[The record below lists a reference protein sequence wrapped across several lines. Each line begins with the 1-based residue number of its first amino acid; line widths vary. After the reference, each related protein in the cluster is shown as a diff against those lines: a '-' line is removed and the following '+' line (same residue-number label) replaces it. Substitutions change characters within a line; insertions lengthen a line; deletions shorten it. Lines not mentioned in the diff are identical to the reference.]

1 MAVVKK
7 CVGIDFGNDSIK
19 VAELVCEK
27 NTVRLLKAAYANL
40 EIPPDASRA
49 DRNKMIVNVLR
60 GLLRSNRINTK
71 DAVFCVPGQ
80 MVFVRHFRLPKTTEE
95 RLSRIINYE
104 ARQQIPFP
112 IEKTMLEYQISEMKG
127 EMEVEVFVVALKKDA
142 LNEFMDLV
150 DKTGLKPL
158 GISVSTL
165 ALFNYHT
172 LDSLPSEKMSER
184 LNKGKKSFALNLK
197 IPPFLKKSKKG
208 GKSVQKTAPS
218 ELEEKEE
225 QEVPEMEIVRGYLNI
240 GATMTDLTIGTS
252 GLKPTLGFTRSIPL
266 AGNSITQSIMEHCQG
281 VSDLKEA
288 ERIKRES
295 TIILTM
301 DAVPGPTVNEQ
312 ASEAATG
319 VVDKII
325 AELRRSLDFY
335 ISQPDGMAVDEI
347 ILSGGQAQIPNLAKY
362 IEDKLGI
369 PVKQYDVPFGQNIQG
384 IESTDKDIILYPIAI
399 GLALTG
405 IGLASLQVDFLPP
418 ERKVAIKF
426 KKKRGFVLVLAG
438 MVSATIILGAM
449 SGDHY
454 IAIYREQTVE
464 YQDEFTKYA
473 PIIKRIEAVT
483 KVEEDLKTK
492 FDKLSLGLTT
502 ERDYPLQRWLDV
514 LKAKPADVLISSL
527 KIFPDGTVTV
537 EGYTEDQN
545 SAVKFSEFLNTDLLE
560 KQHLLEG
567 KGARLVDIK
576 TEFNDLFKK
585 DVSKFTISM
594 KYKGRYSRVQE
605 AAPEA
610 VAPGTQPVAPPEI
623 GPVAP
628 TSPTYPARPMPY
640 GRGAGIPEEML

>member
-40 EIPPDASRA
+40 EIPQDASRA

-71 DAVFCVPGQ
+71 EAVFCVPGQ
-80 MVFVRHFRLPKTTEE
+80 TVFVRRFRLPKTTEE

-127 EMEVEVFVVALKKDA
+127 EMEVEVFVVALKKDV
-142 LNEFMDLV
+142 LYEFMDLV

-165 ALFNYHT
+165 ALFNYHS
-172 LDSLPSEKMSER
+172 LDSLPAEKMSER
-184 LNKGKKSFALNLK
+184 LTKGKRNFAFNLK
-197 IPPFLKKSKKG
+197 LPPFLTKLKKG
-208 GKSVQKTAPS
+208 GKSVRETASS
-218 ELEEKEE
+218 ELEGKEE
-225 QEVPEMEIVRGYLNI
+225 EEAAATEIVRAYLNI

-266 AGNSITQSIMEHCQG
+266 AGNTITQAIMEHCQG
-281 VSDLKEA
+281 VSDIKGA

-295 TIILTM
+295 TVILIP
-301 DAVPGPTVNEQ
+301 DAVTGPSVNEQ

-319 VVDKII
+319 VVDRII

-347 ILSGGQAQIPNLAKY
+347 ILSGGQAQLPNLAKY

-369 PVKQYDVPFGQNIQG
+369 PVKQYEAPFGQNIQG
-384 IESTDKDIILYPIAI
+384 IEATDKDIIFYPIAI
-399 GLALTG
+399 GLALAG

-418 ERKVAIKF
+418 ERKVAIRF

-438 MVSATIILGAM
+438 LVCGTVILGAM

-454 IAIYREQTVE
+454 IAIYREQTVQ
-464 YQDEFTKYA
+464 YQDEYTKYD
-473 PIIKRIEAVT
+473 PIIKRIESVT

-492 FDKLSLGLTT
+492 FDKLSIGLTT

-527 KIFPDGTVTV
+527 KVFPDGTVIV

-545 SAVKFSEFLNTDLLE
+545 SAVKFSEILNTDLLE
-560 KQHLLEG
+560 KRHLLEG

-576 TEFNDLFKK
+576 TEFNELFKK
-585 DVSKFTISM
+585 DVSKFTINM

-605 AAPEA
+605 VTPET
-610 VAPGTQPVAPPEI
+610 VAPGTLPERGPAAPV
-623 GPVAP
+623 G
-628 TSPTYPARPMPY
+628 PARPMPS
-640 GRGAGIPEEML
+640 GRGAGIPEEMI

>member
-7 CVGIDFGNDSIK
+7 CVGIDLGNDSIK

-40 EIPPDASRA
+40 EIPQDASRA

-71 DAVFCVPGQ
+71 EAVFCVPGQ
-80 MVFVRHFRLPKTTEE
+80 TVFVRRFRLPKTTEE

-127 EMEVEVFVVALKKDA
+127 EMEVEVFVVALKKDV
-142 LNEFMDLV
+142 LHEFMDLV

-165 ALFNYHT
+165 ALFNYHS
-172 LDSLPSEKMSER
+172 LDSLPAEKMSER
-184 LNKGKKSFALNLK
+184 LTKGKRNFAFNLK
-197 IPPFLKKSKKG
+197 LPPFLTKLKKG
-208 GKSVQKTAPS
+208 GKSVQETAPS
-218 ELEEKEE
+218 ELKEKEE
-225 QEVPEMEIVRGYLNI
+225 EEAAASEIVRAYLNI

-266 AGNSITQSIMEHCQG
+266 AGNTMTQAIMEHCQG
-281 VSDLKEA
+281 VSDIKEA

-295 TIILTM
+295 TVILTPY
-301 DAVPGPTVNEQ
+301 AETEPSVNEQ

-319 VVDKII
+319 VVDRII

-335 ISQPDGMAVDEI
+335 ISQPDGVAVDEI
-347 ILSGGQAQIPNLAKY
+347 ILSGGQAQLPNLAKY

-369 PVKQYDVPFGQNIQG
+369 PVKQYEAPFGQNIKG
-384 IESTDKDIILYPIAI
+384 IESTDKDIIFYPIAI
-399 GLALTG
+399 GLALAG

-418 ERKVAIKF
+418 ERKVAIRF

-438 MVSATIILGAM
+438 LVCGTIILGAM

-454 IAIYREQTVE
+454 IAIYREQTVQ
-464 YQDEFTKYA
+464 YQDEYTKYD
-473 PIIKRIEAVT
+473 PIIKRIESVT

-492 FDKLSLGLTT
+492 FDKLSIGLTT

-527 KIFPDGTVTV
+527 KVFPDGTVIV

-545 SAVKFSEFLNTDLLE
+545 SAVKFSEILNTDLLE
-560 KQHLLEG
+560 KRHLLEG

-576 TEFNDLFKK
+576 TEFNELFKK
-585 DVSKFTISM
+585 DVSKFTINM

-605 AAPEA
+605 VTPET
-610 VAPGTQPVAPPEI
+610 VAPGTPPER

-628 TSPTYPARPMPY
+628 AAPIGPARPMPS
-640 GRGAGIPEEML
+640 GRGAGLPEEMI

>member
-7 CVGIDFGNDSIK
+7 CVGIDLGNDSIK
-19 VAELVCEK
+19 VAELVYEK

-40 EIPPDASRA
+40 EIPQDASRA

-71 DAVFCVPGQ
+71 EAVFCVPGQ
-80 MVFVRHFRLPKTTEE
+80 TVFVRRFRLPKTTEE

-112 IEKTMLEYQISEMKG
+112 IEKTMLEYQISEKKG
-127 EMEVEVFVVALKKDA
+127 EMEVEVFVVALKKDV
-142 LNEFMDLV
+142 LYEFMDLV

-165 ALFNYHT
+165 ALFNYYS
-172 LDSLPSEKMSER
+172 LDSLPAEKMSER
-184 LNKGKKSFALNLK
+184 LTKGKGNFTFNLK
-197 IPPFLKKSKKG
+197 LPPFLTKLKKG
-208 GKSVQKTAPS
+208 GKSVQETAPS

-225 QEVPEMEIVRGYLNI
+225 EEAAATEIVRGYLNI

-266 AGNSITQSIMEHCQG
+266 AGNTMTQAIMEHCQG
-281 VSDLKEA
+281 VSDIKEA

-295 TIILTM
+295 TVILTPY
-301 DAVPGPTVNEQ
+301 AETEPSVNEQ

-347 ILSGGQAQIPNLAKY
+347 ILSGGQAQLPNLAKY

-369 PVKQYDVPFGQNIQG
+369 PVKQYEAPFGQNIKG
-384 IESTDKDIILYPIAI
+384 IESTDKDIIFYPIAI
-399 GLALTG
+399 GLALAG

-418 ERKVAIKF
+418 ERKVAIRF

-438 MVSATIILGAM
+438 LVCGTIILGAM

-454 IAIYREQTVE
+454 IAIYREQTVQ
-464 YQDEFTKYA
+464 YQDEYTKYD
-473 PIIKRIEAVT
+473 PIIKRIESVT

-492 FDKLSLGLTT
+492 FDKLSIGLTT
-502 ERDYPLQRWLDV
+502 ERDYPLQRWLDI

-527 KIFPDGTVTV
+527 KVFPDGTVIV

-545 SAVKFSEFLNTDLLE
+545 SAVKFSEILNTDLLE
-560 KQHLLEG
+560 KRHLLEG

-576 TEFNDLFKK
+576 TEFNELFKK
-585 DVSKFTISM
+585 DVSKFTINM

-605 AAPEA
+605 VTPET
-610 VAPGTQPVAPPEI
+610 VAPGTLPERGPAAPV
-623 GPVAP
+623 G
-628 TSPTYPARPMPY
+628 PARPMPS
-640 GRGAGIPEEML
+640 GRGAGIPEEMI

>member
-40 EIPPDASRA
+40 EIPQDASRA

-71 DAVFCVPGQ
+71 EAVFCVPGQ
-80 MVFVRHFRLPKTTEE
+80 TVFVRRFRLPRTTEE

-127 EMEVEVFVVALKKDA
+127 EMEVEVFVVALKKDV
-142 LNEFMDLV
+142 LHEFMDLV

-165 ALFNYHT
+165 ALFNYHSF
-172 LDSLPSEKMSER
+172 DSLPAEKMSER
-184 LNKGKKSFALNLK
+184 LTKGKRNFAFNLK
-197 IPPFLKKSKKG
+197 LPSFLTKLKKG
-208 GKSVQKTAPS
+208 GKSVQETAQS

-225 QEVPEMEIVRGYLNI
+225 EEAAATEIVRAYLNI

-266 AGNSITQSIMEHCQG
+266 AGNTMTQAIMEHCQG
-281 VSDLKEA
+281 VSDIKEA

-295 TIILTM
+295 TVILTPY
-301 DAVPGPTVNEQ
+301 AETEPSVNEQ

-319 VVDKII
+319 VVDRII

-335 ISQPDGMAVDEI
+335 ISQPDGVAVDEI
-347 ILSGGQAQIPNLAKY
+347 ILSGGQAQLPNLAKY

-369 PVKQYDVPFGQNIQG
+369 PVKQYEAPFGQNIQG
-384 IESTDKDIILYPIAI
+384 IELTDKDIIFYPIAI
-399 GLALTG
+399 GLALAG

-418 ERKVAIKF
+418 ERKVAIRF

-438 MVSATIILGAM
+438 LVCGTIILGAM

-454 IAIYREQTVE
+454 IAIYREQTVQ
-464 YQDEFTKYA
+464 YQDEYTKYD
-473 PIIKRIEAVT
+473 PIIKRIESVT

-492 FDKLSLGLTT
+492 FDKLSIGLTT

-514 LKAKPADVLISSL
+514 LKAKPADVLIFSL
-527 KIFPDGTVTV
+527 KVFPDGMVIV

-545 SAVKFSEFLNTDLLE
+545 SAVKFSEILNTDLLE

-576 TEFNDLFKK
+576 TEFNELFKK
-585 DVSKFTISM
+585 DVSKFTINM

-605 AAPEA
+605 VTPET
-610 VAPGTQPVAPPEI
+610 VAPGTLPERGPAAPI
-623 GPVAP
+623 G
-628 TSPTYPARPMPY
+628 PARPMPS
-640 GRGAGIPEEML
+640 GRGAGIPEEMI

>member
-40 EIPPDASRA
+40 EIPQDASRA

-71 DAVFCVPGQ
+71 EAVFCVPGQ
-80 MVFVRHFRLPKTTEE
+80 TVFVRRFRLPKTTEE
-95 RLSRIINYE
+95 RLSRIIYYE

-127 EMEVEVFVVALKKDA
+127 EMEVEVFVVALKKEV

-165 ALFNYHT
+165 ALFNYHS
-172 LDSLPSEKMSER
+172 LDSLPAEKMSER
-184 LNKGKKSFALNLK
+184 LTKGKRNFAFNLK
-197 IPPFLKKSKKG
+197 LPPFLTKLKKG
-208 GKSVQKTAPS
+208 GKSVRETASS
-218 ELEEKEE
+218 ELEGKEE
-225 QEVPEMEIVRGYLNI
+225 EEAAATEIVRAYLNI

-266 AGNSITQSIMEHCQG
+266 AGNTITQAIMEHCQG
-281 VSDLKEA
+281 VSDIKGA

-295 TIILTM
+295 TVILIP
-301 DAVPGPTVNEQ
+301 DAVTGPSVNEQ

-319 VVDKII
+319 VVDRII

-347 ILSGGQAQIPNLAKY
+347 ILSGGQAQLPNLAKY

-369 PVKQYDVPFGQNIQG
+369 PVKQYEAPFGQNIQG
-384 IESTDKDIILYPIAI
+384 IESTDKDIIFYPIAI
-399 GLALTG
+399 GLALAG

-418 ERKVAIKF
+418 ERKVAIRF
-426 KKKRGFVLVLAG
+426 KKKRGFVLILASLVCG
-438 MVSATIILGAM
+438 TIILGAM

-454 IAIYREQTVE
+454 IAIYREQTVQ
-464 YQDEFTKYA
+464 YQDEYTKYD
-473 PIIKRIEAVT
+473 PIIKRIESVT

-492 FDKLSLGLTT
+492 FDKLSIGLTT

-527 KIFPDGTVTV
+527 KVFPDGTVIV

-545 SAVKFSEFLNTDLLE
+545 SAVKFSEILNTDLLE
-560 KQHLLEG
+560 KRHLLEG

-576 TEFNDLFKK
+576 TEFNELFKK
-585 DVSKFTISM
+585 DVSKFTINM

-605 AAPEA
+605 VTPET
-610 VAPGTQPVAPPEI
+610 VAPGTLPERGPAAPV
-623 GPVAP
+623 G
-628 TSPTYPARPMPY
+628 PARPMPS
-640 GRGAGIPEEML
+640 GRGAGIPEEMI